1 MAPKHQRIAISKA
14 ETHRTPPN
22 YLVAGYQAIV
32 SPNNANIVRSVAMFG
47 SSAILCPRLV
57 ILILKFL
64 NCG

>member
-14 ETHRTPPN
+14 ETHRTSPN

-47 SSAILCPRLV
+47 VAVAFISSSWSD
-57 ILILKFL
+57 FL
-64 NCG
+64 LPP